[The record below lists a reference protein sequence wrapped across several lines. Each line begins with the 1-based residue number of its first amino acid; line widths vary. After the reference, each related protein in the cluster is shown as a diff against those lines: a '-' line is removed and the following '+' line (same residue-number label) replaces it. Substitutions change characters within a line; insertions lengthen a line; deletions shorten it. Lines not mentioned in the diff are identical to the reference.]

1 MVDETTCNCH
11 AVSNCGERSDL
22 EPFQQEGFGRLPL
35 SVVPLRALTHESEKM
50 GITHIKEGKR
60 Q

>member
-1 MVDETTCNCH
+1 MT
-11 AVSNCGERSDL
+11 SRL
-22 EPFQQEGFGRLPL
+22 FLQEGFGRLPL
-35 SVVPLRALTHESEKM
+35 SEVPSRALTRESEKM